1 MEEQGNTS
9 QLKKALITIFAVLFV
24 DQLVK
29 FYVKTNFAY
38 GDSFDFLGLSWFQ
51 IQFVENPGMAFGWEI
66 PFLPKDGAKLLLTSF
81 RIVAVSLIAYYL
93 WQKIK
98 GGKIGGMVYSLALIL
113 AGAIGNIIDSVFYG
127 KIFSDSDYHIM
138 EPASFLPDF
147 SGKVGF
153 LKGEVVDMFF
163 FSARYPEW
171 MPFDL
176 GGGYIFPPIF
186 NVADSAITIGVLM
199 ILLFQ
204 RRYFR
209 EQFLVDEEPVATE
222 KTATDTVISTENNQ

>member
-1 MEEQGNTS
+1 M
-9 QLKKALITIFAVLFV
+9 L
-24 DQLVK
+24 
-29 FYVKTNFAY
+29 
-38 GDSFDFLGLSWFQ
+38 
-51 IQFVENPGMAFGWEI
+51 
-66 PFLPKDGAKLLLTSF
+66 
-81 RIVAVSLIAYYL
+81 
-93 WQKIK
+93 
-98 GGKIGGMVYSLALIL
+98 
-113 AGAIGNIIDSVFYG
+113 
-127 KIFSDSDYHIM
+127 
-138 EPASFLPDF
+138 
-147 SGKVGF
+147 
-153 LKGEVVDMFF
+153 F